1 MIGGALWEKVVQ
13 CGARLKYIKNKC
25 KLNTCKIND
34 EKKDSNKPEI
44 KQNKIRRNKY
54 GFPII

>member
-1 MIGGALWEKVVQ
+1 MIVRRLLGLVSS

-25 KLNTCKIND
+25 KLSYCKIID
-34 EKKDSNKPEI
+34 TKKDSNKLETT
-44 KQNKIRRNKY
+44 KSKNKRNKY

>member
-25 KLNTCKIND
+25 KLNTCKIINT
-34 EKKDSNKPEI
+34 KKDSNKLETT
-44 KQNKIRRNKY
+44 QNKNKRNKY